1 MNRYETVVLLDPT
14 LSETEYDTI
23 CGDYYHIVAEF
34 TQERFKTEIDKIG
47 IKKLV
52 YEVKKHSEANYFIL
66 RYYSDNIDD
75 INTLERLFRIDENV
89 LKFITVKMDT
99 EGDPEKYDP
108 ADDPASKTTKSEQDA
123 KMQQPDAEDVLL
135 GLAEYC

>member
-14 LSETEYDTI
+14 LNKTEYDTI
-23 CGDYYHIVAEF
+23 CGDYYNTVAEF
-34 TQERFKTEIDKIG
+34 TRKRFKTEIEKIG

-52 YEVKKHSEANYFIL
+52 YEIKKHSEANYVIL
-66 RYYSDNIDD
+66 RYYSDNTDD

-108 ADDPASKTTKSEQDA
+108 ADDPASTSEQNV

>member
-14 LSETEYDTI
+14 LSKTEYDDI
-23 CGDYYHIVAEF
+23 CGYYYHTVTDF
-34 TQERFKTEIDKIG
+34 TRKRFKTEIEKIG

-52 YEVKKHSEANYFIL
+52 YEVKKHSEANYVIL

-75 INTLERLFRIDENV
+75 INALERRFRIDKNV

-99 EGDPEKYDP
+99 EGDPEEYDP
-108 ADDPASKTTKSEQDA
+108 ADDPASTSEQDA
-123 KMQQPDAEDVLL
+123 AMQQPDAEDVLL